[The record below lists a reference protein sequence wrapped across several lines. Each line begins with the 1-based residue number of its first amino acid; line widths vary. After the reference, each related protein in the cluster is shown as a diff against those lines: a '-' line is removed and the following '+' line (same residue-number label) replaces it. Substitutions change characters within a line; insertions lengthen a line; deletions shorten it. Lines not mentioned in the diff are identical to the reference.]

1 MIIYT
6 DTDQINQKYFQGVH
20 VAYMKKIAR
29 GNGHGIFAPKSNTT
43 YGELAA
49 LLSNTADAVKN
60 ELNGGAPIAAGKYET
75 KGSYSISKD
84 SVTLNFELM
93 SHYTEPKE
101 LVFSSGQQFEAT
113 ITDESGK
120 EVYKYSDGRDFTMA
134 LIYKTIQPGESLKW
148 QDEWDMTNKEGKKL
162 GSGNYKAAIKILAK
176 QEGSEKINDDQMNA
190 VINFSLPEPAS
201 EK

>member
-1 MIIYT
+1 
-6 DTDQINQKYFQGVH
+6 
-20 VAYMKKIAR
+20 
-29 GNGHGIFAPKSNTT
+29 
-43 YGELAA
+43 
-49 LLSNTADAVKN
+49 
-60 ELNGGAPIAAGKYET
+60 
-75 KGSYSISKD
+75 
-84 SVTLNFELM
+84 
-93 SHYTEPKE
+93 
-101 LVFSSGQQFEAT
+101 
-113 ITDESGK
+113 
-120 EVYKYSDGRDFTMA
+120 MA